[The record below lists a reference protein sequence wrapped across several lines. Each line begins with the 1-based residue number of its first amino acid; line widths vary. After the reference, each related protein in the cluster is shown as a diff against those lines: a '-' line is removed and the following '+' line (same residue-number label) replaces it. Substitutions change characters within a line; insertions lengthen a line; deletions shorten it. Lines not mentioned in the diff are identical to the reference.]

1 MAESQTLSPSQADS
15 LPSNSQQNRRA
26 WVQMPSG
33 NSVRQLGLIAGLAVA
48 LTMGLGLFFWAQTP
62 NYRTV
67 YSGLPEEERA
77 RVVEVLQ
84 ASDIEYRIDRDSGA
98 IRVPAGQM
106 HETRLHLAGQGLPR
120 GQGVGYELLR
130 EDQGFGTSQFMENAR
145 FQRAM
150 ETELARSIMSL
161 GAVDSAR
168 VHLAL
173 PRETVFLRE
182 TSQPSASVVLSLHG
196 GRVLNEQQVA
206 AIVHLVSSSVPN
218 LNEDRVSVV
227 DQRGNLLT
235 RDPENDSMGL
245 SGRQFAYQQRVEDAY
260 ARRIEELLTPIVGPG
275 RVKARVS
282 TDIDFSQQERT
293 EELFNP
299 DSTVVRSEQ
308 TQEERREQNPLAMG
322 VPGALTN
329 QPPGE
334 GVIGEDGEVADES
347 QATPVTVNNS
357 ATRNFEVGKT
367 VRHIRQAQGAIK
379 RLTVAVVLDQPLV
392 EGEGGQPV
400 RDPLPQEE
408 LDRLTGLVQDAVG
421 FNAERGDNVNV
432 ISAAFRGLGEE
443 EPLPEEPF
451 WQQPVIAD
459 LGRWLIAGLLGL
471 ALMLVVIRPLVKAL
485 IAGDRARD
493 TRADAGASAL
503 ENQRAEDEA
512 RRLAD
517 QGAPAARIGQYKA
530 DAVSAQEHQERVDV
544 ARGLVE
550 QEPALGANLIK
561 TWLSEDER

>member
-1 MAESQTLSPSQADS
+1 MAESQTLSASQAGS
-15 LPSNSQQNRRA
+15 LPADPNRERRP
-26 WVQMPSG
+26 WEQLLSG
-33 NSVRQLGLIAGLAVA
+33 NNLRQLGLVAGLAAA
-48 LTMGLGLFFWAQTP
+48 LAMGAGLFFWAQTP

-77 RVVEVLQ
+77 RVVEALQ
-84 ASDIEYRIDRDSGA
+84 GSDIEYRIDRDSGA
-98 IRVPAGQM
+98 IRVPASQV

-120 GQGVGYELLR
+120 GQGVGYELLQQ
-130 EDQGFGTSQFMENAR
+130 DQGFGTSQFMENAR
-145 FQRAM
+145 FQRAL

-168 VHLAL
+168 VHLAV
-173 PRETVFLRE
+173 PRDTVFIRE

-218 LNEDRVSVV
+218 LQEDRVSVV

-235 RDPENDSMGL
+235 RDPAGDSMGL

-275 RVKARVS
+275 RVKAQVS
-282 TDIDFSQQERT
+282 TEIDFSHQERT
-293 EELFNP
+293 EELFDP
-299 DSTVVRSEQ
+299 DATVVRSEQ
-308 TQEERREQNPLAMG
+308 TLEERRERNDQAMG

-334 GVIGEDGEVADES
+334 GVIGEDGELVDEDGFP
-347 QATPVTVNNS
+347 PVTVTNS

-367 VRHIRQAQGAIK
+367 VRHIREAQGGIR
-379 RLTVAVVLDQPLV
+379 RLTVAVVVDQPEV
-392 EGEGGQPV
+392 AGEDGQMV
-400 RDPLPQEE
+400 RQPLPQDE

-421 FNAERGDNVNV
+421 FNAGRGDNVSV

-443 EPLPEEPF
+443 QPLPEDPF
-451 WQQPVIAD
+451 WQQPVVAE

-471 ALMLVVIRPLVKAL
+471 ALILMVIRPLVKAL
-485 IAGDRARD
+485 IAIPVGRD
-493 TRADAGASAL
+493 TRADTRDPAL
-503 ENQRAEDEA
+503 ENQGAGEEP

-517 QGAPAARIGQYKA
+517 QGAAPARIGQYGPDTA
-530 DAVSAQEHQERVDV
+530 TAQDHQDRVDV
-544 ARGLVE
+544 ARDLVE
-550 QEPALGANLIK
+550 QEPALAANLIK
-561 TWLSEDER
+561 SWLNENER